1 VTEVSEVSEAT
12 QISEVT
18 ETTETTE
25 TAVTA
30 DLTDTAVLPT
40 ATATA
45 VVDGPAPATLE
56 ARAVSAWFGSH
67 QVLSQVSLTMPAG
80 EVTALIG
87 PSGCGKSTFLRTL
100 NRMHELIPSAQFGGE
115 VLFEGEDIYDPSWR
129 LTDARRRIGMV
140 FQKPNPFPAMSI
152 YDNVV
157 AGLKL
162 TGTKANRR
170 EKDVLVEESLTRAG
184 LWKEVRDR
192 LRQPGGALSG
202 GQQQRLCIA
211 RALAVRPR
219 VLLMDEPCSALDP
232 TSTRRVEETIQDL
245 AGQVTIVIVTHNM
258 QQAARVSQQCAF
270 FLAEQ
275 GTPGGI
281 VEHGDT
287 EAVFNSPQDQRT
299 ADYVAGRFG

>member
-1 VTEVSEVSEAT
+1 MTV
-12 QISEVT
+12 
-18 ETTETTE
+18 
-25 TAVTA
+25 
-30 DLTDTAVLPT
+30 TDTAVLP
-40 ATATA
+40 
-45 VVDGPAPATLE
+45 VVDPTAAPATLE
-56 ARAVSAWFGSH
+56 ARAVSAWFGTH
-67 QVLSQVSLTMPAG
+67 QVLGQVSLTMPAG
-80 EVTALIG
+80 QVSALIG

-100 NRMHELIPSAQFGGE
+100 NRMHELIPSAAFGGE
-115 VLFEGEDIYDPSWR
+115 VLFEGEDIYDASWR

-157 AGLKL
+157 AGLRL
-162 TGTKANRR
+162 TGTRVGRR
-170 EKDVLVEESLTRAG
+170 EKDGLVEESLTRAG

-232 TSTRRVEETIQDL
+232 TSTRRVEETIHEL
-245 AGQVTIVIVTHNM
+245 AGQVTVVIVTHNM

-281 VEHGDT
+281 VEAGATDD
-287 EAVFNSPQDQRT
+287 VFGSPQDERT